1 MTRTVYSR
9 CFILW
14 GKHNLQI
21 IEYFK
26 VSAGRLKNA
35 FSMLMCDFCFS
46 CFCFMLLGRSCKILP
61 PNLNE
66 LDVLEKKRFAKL
78 ASSSNVLPQ
87 NAKKLKLC
95 LLAQTARK
103 KLFSLFNFYHLI
115 FFAFSCV
122 RKCVLL
128 EIQEPD
134 ESILVN
140 IYKTLFFVNP
150 FNSQITIKNIVWA
163 NKRKSY

>member
-35 FSMLMCDFCFS
+35 FSMLLCDFCFS

-66 LDVLEKKRFAKL
+66 LDVLVKKRFAKL

-103 KLFSLFNFYHLI
+103 KNCFPCLI
-115 FFAFSCV
+115 SIYV

-134 ESILVN
+134 KSILVN
-140 IYKTLFFVNP
+140 IYKTLFLVNP